1 MIFMLIHWR
10 IKPTHEAET
19 QFLQFWTEHVKI
31 ADKTQLVGE
40 FLSTP
45 LPAHEFPFLVDDW
58 SHGQSHHPC
67 RHFLNIG
74 IWQSWEAFYAQVHSY
89 LDDDQ
94 PLLPFEVERR
104 TRTVLTPKQWRIGL
118 SDLPAVGSCE

>member
-1 MIFMLIHWR
+1 MIFVLIHWR

-89 LDDDQ
+89 LDDAQ

-118 SDLPAVGSCE
+118 SDLPTVGSCE